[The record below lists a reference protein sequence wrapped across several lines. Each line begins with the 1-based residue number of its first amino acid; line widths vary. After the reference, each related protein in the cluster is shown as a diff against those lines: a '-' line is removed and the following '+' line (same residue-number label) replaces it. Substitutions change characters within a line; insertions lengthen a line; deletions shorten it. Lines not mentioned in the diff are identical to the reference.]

1 MNKVMKVV
9 VVAISV
15 FLLTLPAY
23 AESAQE
29 QGAQE
34 TARVEVGQ
42 EAAKAEAKPETAKAE
57 AKPESAKA
65 EAPREPAKEQTK
77 GLDEQ
82 VQEIKADVLSIATQ
96 LSRLEEKL
104 LYPSDTQIAI
114 FVSVAGAEK
123 FRLDAVAVELDG
135 KPVAHHLY
143 TFKELEALQKGGVQR
158 IHVGNAMT
166 GEHPLQV
173 KVMGKTEGGSDFQ
186 RTESFKVAKG
196 IGPKLV
202 EVVLTGSKT
211 ITVKDW

>member
-1 MNKVMKVV
+1 MNKVLKVI

-23 AESAQE
+23 AETAKE
-29 QGAQE
+29 QGAQ
-34 TARVEVGQ
+34 Q
-42 EAAKAEAKPETAKAE
+42 TAKAE
-57 AKPESAKA
+57 VKKETAKDPVKQDL
-65 EAPREPAKEQTK
+65 AKEQIK

-96 LSRLEEKL
+96 LNRLEEKL

-135 KPVAHHLY
+135 KQVAHHLY
-143 TFKELEALQKGGVQR
+143 TYKELEALQKGGVQR
-158 IHVGNAMT
+158 IHVGNVMT

-173 KVMGKTEGGSDFQ
+173 KVMGKTEGGADFQ
-186 RTESFKVAKG
+186 RAESFKVAKG